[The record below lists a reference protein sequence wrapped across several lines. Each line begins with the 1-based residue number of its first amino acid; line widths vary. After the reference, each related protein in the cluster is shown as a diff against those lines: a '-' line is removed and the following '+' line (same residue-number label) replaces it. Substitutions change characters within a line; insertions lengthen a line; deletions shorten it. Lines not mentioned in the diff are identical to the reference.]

1 MKKPRHVTLLFQ
13 VMENLL
19 MDIWRYTLFTLSRT
33 EHFGTYHHSLNT
45 DSLLSVN
52 GILQKKFGEFEWR

>member
-1 MKKPRHVTLLFQ
+1 MKKPRHVTLLSQ

-19 MDIWRYTLFTLSRT
+19 MDIWHYTLFMLSGT
-33 EHFGTYHHSLNT
+33 EHFGPYHHSLNA

-52 GILQKKFGEFEWR
+52 DILQIKVW